1 MRGAAPVDE
10 DQRTRRASV
19 MSLVRDLVAAL
30 GANDDPLLGLF
41 GAFAYD
47 LVFQIEDLV
56 QKRARESDQ
65 RDIVLYVPDRL
76 LAYDR
81 ATGRGVVLSYD
92 FAWKGKSTEG
102 LPRETAES
110 VYAKTPRQGFADHA
124 PGEYQAT
131 VETARAAFARGDLFE
146 AVPGQLF
153 AEPCERSPAEV
164 FQRLCRINPSPYGAL
179 MNLGDGEFLVSASP
193 EMFVRSDGRR
203 VETCPISGTIARG
216 VDAIGDAE
224 QIRQLLNSEK
234 DEFELNMC
242 TDVDRNDK
250 ARVCVPGTI
259 KVLAR
264 RQIETYSKLFHTVD
278 HVEGMLRP
286 GFDSLDAFLTHA
298 WAVTVTGA
306 PKLWAMQF
314 VEDHERSS
322 RRWYAGAIGAV
333 NFDGSIN
340 TGLTIRTIRM
350 KDGLAEVRVGA
361 TCLFDSDPA
370 AEDRECQVKA
380 AALFQALR
388 GDPPKPLSAFAPD
401 ATGSGKRVLL
411 IDHDDSFVH
420 MLADYFRQVGATVT
434 VVRHVHALADAEA
447 ARATICWCCR
457 RGRAGRRISAIAKT
471 IDAALDKKLPIFGV
485 CLGVQAIGEY
495 FGGQL
500 GQLGQPA
507 HGRPSRVQ
515 VRGGRLM
522 QNLPNE
528 IVIGR
533 YHSLYVERDSM
544 PEVLTVTAS
553 TEDGVAM
560 AIEHKTLAG
569 RRRAVSPGIADV
581 ARRRSRPAHRG
592 ERVPAWRTDQLMIA
606 NRDPK
611 EIPMTFEHDLKAA
624 VRTIPDY
631 PKPGILFRDIT
642 TLLGDARAFRRA
654 VDELVQ
660 PWAGNKID
668 KVAGIEARGFILGG
682 AVAHQVSAGFVPIRK
697 KGKLP
702 HTTVRIAYSLEYGLD
717 EMEMHAD
724 AIHPG
729 ERVILVDDLI
739 ATGGTAEGAVK
750 LMRQIGANVVAAC
763 FIIDLPDLGGAAKLR
778 AMDVP
783 VRTLMAFDGH

>member
-1 MRGAAPVDE
+1 MNRTVFALPARSDYVTNGGLAITRVAEQFTGGANRLDDLVNLLDRRRGVVLSSGTTVPGRYESFDLGFADPPLVLETSGTNFSLQALNPRGGVLIAFLGDVLREPCVVISEKSATRLAGHIIRGDAPVEE

-30 GANDDPLLGLF
+30 YANDDGLLGLF

-56 QKRARESDQ
+56 QKRPREADQ

-92 FAWKGKSTEG
+92 FAWNGKSTAG
-102 LPRETAES
+102 LSQETAPS
-110 VYAKTPRQGFADHA
+110 LYARNGRQGFADHA

-153 AEPCERSPAEV
+153 AEPCDRSPAEV
-164 FQRLCRINPSPYGAL
+164 FQRLCVINPSPYGAL
-179 MNLGDGEFLVSASP
+179 MNLGEGEFLVSASP

-216 VDAIGDAE
+216 ADAIGDAE

-286 GFDSLDAFLTHA
+286 GFDALDAFLTHA

-314 VEDHERSS
+314 VEDHERSP

-388 GDPPKPLSAFAPD
+388 GDPPKPLSTFAPD
-401 ATGSGKRVLL
+401 ATGSGKQVLL

-420 MLADYFRQVGATVT
+420 MLADYFRQVGASVT
-434 VVRHVHALADAEA
+434 VVRHVHAQDMLKQKRWDLLVLSPGP
-447 ARATICWCCR
+447 
-457 RGRAGRRISAIAKT
+457 GRPEDFGIKKT
-471 IDAALDKKLPIFGV
+471 IDAALENKLPVFGV

-495 FGGQL
+495 FGGEL
-500 GQLGQPA
+500 GQLTHPA

-522 QNLPNE
+522 RNLPNE

-544 PEVLTVTAS
+544 PEVLSVTAS

-560 AIEHKTLAG
+560 ALEHKTLPVAG
-569 RRRAVSPGIADV
+569 VQFHPESLMSLG
-581 ARRRSRPAHRG
+581 G
-592 ERVPAWRTDQLMIA
+592 EVGLRIVE
-606 NRDPK
+606 N
-611 EIPMTFEHDLKAA
+611 
-624 VRTIPDY
+624 
-631 PKPGILFRDIT
+631 
-642 TLLGDARAFRRA
+642 AFR
-654 VDELVQ
+654 L
-660 PWAGNKID
+660 N
-668 KVAGIEARGFILGG
+668 
-682 AVAHQVSAGFVPIRK
+682 VSSK
-697 KGKLP
+697 
-702 HTTVRIAYSLEYGLD
+702 
-717 EMEMHAD
+717 
-724 AIHPG
+724 
-729 ERVILVDDLI
+729 
-739 ATGGTAEGAVK
+739 
-750 LMRQIGANVVAAC
+750 
-763 FIIDLPDLGGAAKLR
+763 
-778 AMDVP
+778 
-783 VRTLMAFDGH
+783 

>member
-1 MRGAAPVDE
+1 MNRTVFALPARSDYVTRAGLAITRVAEQFSGGANRLDDLISLLDRRRGVVLSSGTTVPGRYESFDLGFSDPPLKLETVGVNFKLEALNGRGQVLIAFLGDVLREPCVVISEKTASLLSGHIVRGDAPIEE

-19 MSLVRDLVAAL
+19 MSLVRDLVAAFS
-30 GANDDPLLGLF
+30 ANDDGLLGLF

-56 QKRARESDQ
+56 QKRAREQDQ

-92 FAWKGKSTEG
+92 FAWKDKSTAG

-110 VYAKTPRQGFADHA
+110 PYLKTPRQGFADHA

-153 AEPCERSPAEV
+153 AEPCDRSPAEV
-164 FQRLCRINPSPYGAL
+164 FQRLCVINPSPYGAL
-179 MNLGDGEFLVSASP
+179 MNLGEGEFLVSASP

-216 VDAIGDAE
+216 TDAIGDAE

-286 GFDSLDAFLTHA
+286 GFDALDAFLTHA

-314 VEDHERSS
+314 VEDHERSP

-350 KDGLAEVRVGA
+350 KEGLAEVRVGA

-388 GDPPKPLSAFAPD
+388 GDPPKPLSTFAPD

-420 MLADYFRQVGATVT
+420 MLADYFRQVGADVT
-434 VVRHVHALADAEA
+434 VVRHVHALDMLEQK
-447 ARATICWCCR
+447 RWDLLVLSPGP
-457 RGRAGRRISAIAKT
+457 GRPEDFAIKKT
-471 IDAALDKKLPIFGV
+471 IDAALLKKLPVFGV

-495 FGGQL
+495 FGGEL
-500 GQLGQPA
+500 GQLTHPA

-522 QNLPNE
+522 RNLPNE

-544 PEVLTVTAS
+544 PEVLSVTAS

-560 AIEHKTLAG
+560 ALEHKTLPVAG
-569 RRRAVSPGIADV
+569 VQFHPESLM
-581 ARRRSRPAHRG
+581 SLSG
-592 ERVPAWRTDQLMIA
+592 EVG
-606 NRDPK
+606 
-611 EIPMTFEHDLKAA
+611 LKI
-624 VRTIPDY
+624 VEN
-631 PKPGILFRDIT
+631 
-642 TLLGDARAFRRA
+642 AFRL
-654 VDELVQ
+654 D
-660 PWAGNKID
+660 AGTN
-668 KVAGIEARGFILGG
+668 
-682 AVAHQVSAGFVPIRK
+682 
-697 KGKLP
+697 
-702 HTTVRIAYSLEYGLD
+702 
-717 EMEMHAD
+717 
-724 AIHPG
+724 
-729 ERVILVDDLI
+729 
-739 ATGGTAEGAVK
+739 
-750 LMRQIGANVVAAC
+750 
-763 FIIDLPDLGGAAKLR
+763 
-778 AMDVP
+778 
-783 VRTLMAFDGH
+783 

>member
-1 MRGAAPVDE
+1 MNRTVFALPAQSEFRTRGGLAITRAVEQFTGGAKRLDDLIDLLDRRRGVVLSSGTTVPGRYESFDLGFADPPLALETTGTDFALQALNARGEVLIAFLGATLREPAVVITEHTPARLAGHIIRGEAPVEE

-19 MSLVRDLVAAL
+19 ISLVRAL
-30 GANDDPLLGLF
+30 IATFSANDDPLLGLF

-47 LVFQIEDLV
+47 LVFQFEDIK
-56 QKRARESDQ
+56 QKRAREPDQ

-81 ATGRGVVLSYD
+81 ATGRGVILSYD
-92 FAWKGKSTEG
+92 FAWNGQSSAG
-102 LPRETAES
+102 LPRETSAS
-110 VYAKTPRQGFADHA
+110 VYLKEPRQGFADHA

-131 VETARAAFARGDLFE
+131 VELARAAFARGDLFE

-153 AEPCERSPAEV
+153 GEPCERSPAEV

-179 MNLGDGEFLVSASP
+179 MNLGEGEFLVSASP

-216 VDAIGDAE
+216 RDAIGDAE

-250 ARVCVPGTI
+250 ARICVPGTI

-286 GFDSLDAFLTHA
+286 GFDALDAFLTHA

-314 VEDHERSS
+314 VEDHERTP

-333 NFDGSIN
+333 FFDGSIN

-388 GDPPKPLSAFAPD
+388 GDPAKPLSSTAPD
-401 ATGSGKRVLL
+401 ATGSGKDVLL

-420 MLADYFRQVGATVT
+420 MLADYFRQVGANVT
-434 VVRHVHALADAEA
+434 VVRHVHALKMLEA
-447 ARATICWCCR
+447 RRWDLLVLSPGPGRPEDFKIAR
-457 RGRAGRRISAIAKT
+457 T
-471 IDAALDKKLPIFGV
+471 IDAALTKELPIFGV
-485 CLGVQAIGEY
+485 CLGVQAVGEY
-495 FGGQL
+495 FGGHL
-500 GQLGQPA
+500 GQLTQPA
-507 HGRPSRVQ
+507 HGRPSRVA

-522 QNLPNE
+522 QGLPNE

-533 YHSLYVERDSM
+533 YHSLYVERDGM
-544 PEVLTVTAS
+544 PDVLDVTAS

-560 AIEHKTLAG
+560 ALEHKTLPVG
-569 RRRAVSPGIADV
+569 GVQFHPES
-581 ARRRSRPAHRG
+581 
-592 ERVPAWRTDQLMIA
+592 LMS
-606 NRDPK
+606 
-611 EIPMTFEHDLKAA
+611 
-624 VRTIPDY
+624 
-631 PKPGILFRDIT
+631 
-642 TLLGDARAFRRA
+642 LGDAVGLKIVENAFR
-654 VDELVQ
+654 
-660 PWAGNKID
+660 
-668 KVAGIEARGFILGG
+668 LG
-682 AVAHQVSAGFVPIRK
+682 VP
-697 KGKLP
+697 
-702 HTTVRIAYSLEYGLD
+702 
-717 EMEMHAD
+717 
-724 AIHPG
+724 
-729 ERVILVDDLI
+729 
-739 ATGGTAEGAVK
+739 
-750 LMRQIGANVVAAC
+750 AN
-763 FIIDLPDLGGAAKLR
+763 
-778 AMDVP
+778 
-783 VRTLMAFDGH
+783 

>member
-1 MRGAAPVDE
+1 MNRTVFALPAKSDYMTRAGLAITRVAEQFAGGANRLDDLINLLDRRRGVVLSSGTTVPGRYESFDLGFSDPPLKLETTGVNFQLEALNGRGQVLIAFLADVLREPCVVISEKTPTRLAGHIIRGDAPIEE

-19 MSLVRDLVAAL
+19 MSLVRDLVA
-30 GANDDPLLGLF
+30 GFSANDDGLLGLF

-56 QKRARESDQ
+56 QKRPRESDQ

-110 VYAKTPRQGFADHA
+110 PYLKTPRQGFADHA

-164 FQRLCRINPSPYGAL
+164 FQRLCVINPSPYGAL
-179 MNLGDGEFLVSASP
+179 MNLGEGEFLVSASP

-216 VDAIGDAE
+216 SDAIGDAE

-286 GFDSLDAFLTHA
+286 GFDALDAFLTHA

-314 VEDHERSS
+314 VEDHERSP

-388 GDPPKPLSAFAPD
+388 GDPPKPLSTFAPD
-401 ATGSGKRVLL
+401 ATGSGKQVLL

-420 MLADYFRQVGATVT
+420 MLADYFRQVGADVT
-434 VVRHVHALADAEA
+434 VVRYVHALDMLK
-447 ARATICWCCR
+447 RKRWDLLVLSPGP
-457 RGRAGRRISAIAKT
+457 GRPEDFGIKTT
-471 IDAALDKKLPIFGV
+471 IDAALEKKLPVFGV

-495 FGGQL
+495 FGGEL
-500 GQLGQPA
+500 GQLTHPA

-522 QNLPNE
+522 RNLPNE

-533 YHSLYVERDSM
+533 YHSLFVERDSM
-544 PEVLTVTAS
+544 PEVLSVTAS

-560 AIEHKTLAG
+560 ALEHKSLPVAG
-569 RRRAVSPGIADV
+569 VQFHPESLM
-581 ARRRSRPAHRG
+581 SLSG
-592 ERVPAWRTDQLMIA
+592 EVG
-606 NRDPK
+606 
-611 EIPMTFEHDLKAA
+611 LKI
-624 VRTIPDY
+624 VEN
-631 PKPGILFRDIT
+631 
-642 TLLGDARAFRRA
+642 AFRLDA
-654 VDELVQ
+654 
-660 PWAGNKID
+660 PGN
-668 KVAGIEARGFILGG
+668 
-682 AVAHQVSAGFVPIRK
+682 
-697 KGKLP
+697 
-702 HTTVRIAYSLEYGLD
+702 
-717 EMEMHAD
+717 
-724 AIHPG
+724 
-729 ERVILVDDLI
+729 
-739 ATGGTAEGAVK
+739 
-750 LMRQIGANVVAAC
+750 
-763 FIIDLPDLGGAAKLR
+763 
-778 AMDVP
+778 
-783 VRTLMAFDGH
+783 

>member
-1 MRGAAPVDE
+1 MNRTVFSLPETSEYRSHGGLAVSRAVEHFTGHADRLDALIDLLDRRRGVVLSSGTTVPGRYESFDLGFSDPPLRLETAGATFSLQALNARGEVLIAFLRDTLREPCIVVDDRTATRLAGRILRGDAPVDE
-10 DQRTRRASV
+10 EQRTRRASV
-19 MSLVRDLVAAL
+19 MSLVRDLVRVF
-30 GANDDPLLGLF
+30 GASDDGLLGLF

-47 LVFQIEDLV
+47 LVFQIEDIK
-56 QKRARESDQ
+56 QKRAREADQ
-65 RDIVLYVPDRL
+65 RDIVLYLPDRL

-81 ATGRGVVLSYD
+81 ATARGAILSYD
-92 FAWKGKSTEG
+92 FAWQGKSTRD
-102 LPRETAES
+102 LPRDTPQS
-110 VYAKTPRQGFADHA
+110 TYARTPRQGFADHA
-124 PGEYQAT
+124 AGEYQAT
-131 VETARAAFARGDLFE
+131 VEVARAAFARGDLFE

-278 HVEGMLRP
+278 HVEGLLRP

-314 VEDHERSS
+314 VEDHERSP
-322 RRWYAGAIGAV
+322 RRWYAGAIGCV

-388 GDPPKPLSAFAPD
+388 GDPPKPLSSIAPD
-401 ATGSGKRVLL
+401 ASGSGKRVLL

-420 MLADYFRQVGATVT
+420 MLADYFRQVGASVT
-434 VVRHVHALADAEA
+434 VVRHVHALQML
-447 ARATICWCCR
+447 
-457 RGRAGRRISAIAKT
+457 RGQSYDLLVLSPGPGRPQDFAIAKT
-471 IDAALDKKLPIFGV
+471 IEAAIGKKLPVFGV
-485 CLGVQAIGEY
+485 CLGLQAIGEY

-522 QNLPNE
+522 HSLPNE

-533 YHSLYVERDSM
+533 YHSLHVERGSM
-544 PEVLTVTAS
+544 PEVLDVTAS

-560 AIEHKTLAG
+560 AIEHRTLPLG
-569 RRRAVSPGIADV
+569 GVQFHPESLMSLGGDV
-581 ARRRSRPAHRG
+581 GLRIV
-592 ERVPAWRTDQLMIA
+592 E
-606 NRDPK
+606 N
-611 EIPMTFEHDLKAA
+611 
-624 VRTIPDY
+624 
-631 PKPGILFRDIT
+631 
-642 TLLGDARAFRRA
+642 AFR
-654 VDELVQ
+654 L
-660 PWAGNKID
+660 K
-668 KVAGIEARGFILGG
+668 EAT
-682 AVAHQVSAGFVPIRK
+682 S
-697 KGKLP
+697 
-702 HTTVRIAYSLEYGLD
+702 
-717 EMEMHAD
+717 
-724 AIHPG
+724 
-729 ERVILVDDLI
+729 
-739 ATGGTAEGAVK
+739 
-750 LMRQIGANVVAAC
+750 
-763 FIIDLPDLGGAAKLR
+763 
-778 AMDVP
+778 
-783 VRTLMAFDGH
+783 

>member
-1 MRGAAPVDE
+1 M
-10 DQRTRRASV
+10 
-19 MSLVRDLVAAL
+19 
-30 GANDDPLLGLF
+30 
-41 GAFAYD
+41 
-47 LVFQIEDLV
+47 
-56 QKRARESDQ
+56 
-65 RDIVLYVPDRL
+65 
-76 LAYDR
+76 
-81 ATGRGVVLSYD
+81 
-92 FAWKGKSTEG
+92 
-102 LPRETAES
+102 
-110 VYAKTPRQGFADHA
+110 
-124 PGEYQAT
+124 
-131 VETARAAFARGDLFE
+131 
-146 AVPGQLF
+146 PGQLF

-216 VDAIGDAE
+216 RDAIGDAE

-250 ARVCVPGTI
+250 ARICVPGTI

-286 GFDSLDAFLTHA
+286 GFDALDAFLTHA

-314 VEDHERSS
+314 VEDNERSP

-388 GDPPKPLSAFAPD
+388 GDPPKPLSSTAPD
-401 ATGSGKRVLL
+401 ATGSGKNVLL

-420 MLADYFRQVGATVT
+420 MLADYFRQVGANVT
-434 VVRHVHALADAEA
+434 VVRYVHALKMLAE
-447 ARATICWCCR
+447 RSWDLIVLSPGP
-457 RGRAGRRISAIAKT
+457 GRPEDFKISTT
-471 IDAALDKKLPIFGV
+471 IDAALARKLPIFGV
-485 CLGVQAIGEY
+485 CLGVQAMGEY

-500 GQLGQPA
+500 GQLAQPA

-522 QNLPNE
+522 QGLPNE

-533 YHSLYVERDSM
+533 YHSLFVERDSM
-544 PEVLTVTAS
+544 PEVLTVTAA

-560 AIEHKTLAG
+560 AIEHKTLPVG
-569 RRRAVSPGIADV
+569 GVQFHPES
-581 ARRRSRPAHRG
+581 
-592 ERVPAWRTDQLMIA
+592 LMS
-606 NRDPK
+606 
-611 EIPMTFEHDLKAA
+611 
-624 VRTIPDY
+624 
-631 PKPGILFRDIT
+631 
-642 TLLGDARAFRRA
+642 LGDAVGLRIVENAFR
-654 VDELVQ
+654 LNQ
-660 PWAGNKID
+660 PG
-668 KVAGIEARGFILGG
+668 
-682 AVAHQVSAGFVPIRK
+682 
-697 KGKLP
+697 
-702 HTTVRIAYSLEYGLD
+702 
-717 EMEMHAD
+717 
-724 AIHPG
+724 
-729 ERVILVDDLI
+729 
-739 ATGGTAEGAVK
+739 
-750 LMRQIGANVVAAC
+750 
-763 FIIDLPDLGGAAKLR
+763 
-778 AMDVP
+778 
-783 VRTLMAFDGH
+783 

>member
-1 MRGAAPVDE
+1 MNRTVFSLPARYEYRTHGGLALARSVEQFAGGANRLDDRIELLDRRRGVVLSSGTTVPGRYESFDLGFSDPPLALETTGPEFSLAALNARGEVLIAFLGDALREPCVVVTERNATRLAGHIVRGAAPVDE

-30 GANDDPLLGLF
+30 AANDDPLLGLF

-56 QKRARESDQ
+56 QKRARENDQ

-92 FAWKGKSTEG
+92 FSWKGKSSEG
-102 LPRETAES
+102 LPRETPES
-110 VYAKTPRQGFADHA
+110 GYAKTPRQGFSDHA

-153 AEPCERSPAEV
+153 AEPCLRSPAEV

-179 MNLGDGEFLVSASP
+179 MNLGDGEFLVAASP

-264 RQIETYSKLFHTVD
+264 REIETYSKLFPPVNQ
-278 HVEGMLRP
+278 VEGILRP
-286 GFDSLDAFLTHA
+286 GFDSRDAFLTHA

-401 ATGSGKRVLL
+401 ATGSGKQVLL

-420 MLADYFRQVGATVT
+420 MLADYFRQVGAAVT
-434 VVRHVHALADAEA
+434 VVRHVHALEMLKQKNWDRLGLSPGPGRPQDFGI
-447 ARATICWCCR
+447 ARTI
-457 RGRAGRRISAIAKT
+457 G
-471 IDAALDKKLPIFGV
+471 AALDNKLPIFGV

-500 GQLGQPA
+500 GQLGHPA

-515 VRGGRLM
+515 GRGGRLM
-522 QNLPNE
+522 GNLPNE

-544 PEVLTVTAS
+544 PDVLAVTAS

-560 AIEHKTLAG
+560 AIEHKTLPVG
-569 RRRAVSPGIADV
+569 GVQFHPESLMSLG
-581 ARRRSRPAHRG
+581 G
-592 ERVPAWRTDQLMIA
+592 EVGLRIVE
-606 NRDPK
+606 N
-611 EIPMTFEHDLKAA
+611 
-624 VRTIPDY
+624 
-631 PKPGILFRDIT
+631 
-642 TLLGDARAFRRA
+642 AFRLGA
-654 VDELVQ
+654 PVD
-660 PWAGNKID
+660 
-668 KVAGIEARGFILGG
+668 
-682 AVAHQVSAGFVPIRK
+682 
-697 KGKLP
+697 
-702 HTTVRIAYSLEYGLD
+702 
-717 EMEMHAD
+717 
-724 AIHPG
+724 
-729 ERVILVDDLI
+729 
-739 ATGGTAEGAVK
+739 
-750 LMRQIGANVVAAC
+750 
-763 FIIDLPDLGGAAKLR
+763 
-778 AMDVP
+778 
-783 VRTLMAFDGH
+783 

>member
-1 MRGAAPVDE
+1 MNRTVFSLPELSEYRTHGGLAMSRAVEHFTGHADRLDDLIDLLDRRRGVVLSSGTTVPGRYDSFDLGFSDPPLRLETVGSKFSLEALNTRGEVLIAFLGDTLREPCVVIDEKTATRLAGHILRGEAPVDE

-30 GANDDPLLGLF
+30 GAKDDALLGLF

-47 LVFQIEDLV
+47 LVFQMEDLK

-81 ATGRGVVLSYD
+81 ATARGVILTYD
-92 FAWKGKSTEG
+92 FAWNGKSTNG
-102 LPRETAES
+102 LPRETEES
-110 VYAKTPRQGFADHA
+110 IYAKIPRQGFADHA
-124 PGEYQAT
+124 PGEYRAT

-179 MNLGDGEFLVSASP
+179 MNLGDGEFLVAASP

-278 HVEGMLRP
+278 HVEGVLRP

-314 VEDHERSS
+314 VEDNERSS
-322 RRWYAGAIGAV
+322 RRWYAGAIGCV

-388 GDPPKPLSAFAPD
+388 GDPPKPLSAIAPD
-401 ATGSGKRVLL
+401 ASGSGKRVLL

-434 VVRHVHALADAEA
+434 VVRHVHALAMLKAQNYDLLVLSPGP
-447 ARATICWCCR
+447 
-457 RGRAGRRISAIAKT
+457 GRPEDFGISKT
-471 IDAALDKKLPIFGV
+471 IGAALDKKLPIFGV

-500 GQLGQPA
+500 GQLGRPA
-507 HGRPSRVQ
+507 HGRPSRIQ

-522 QNLPNE
+522 RNLPNE

-544 PEVLTVTAS
+544 PDVLDVTAS

-560 AIEHKTLAG
+560 AIEHRTLPVG
-569 RRRAVSPGIADV
+569 GVQFHPESLMSLG
-581 ARRRSRPAHRG
+581 G
-592 ERVPAWRTDQLMIA
+592 EVGLRIVENAFRLGVPA
-606 NRDPK
+606 N
-611 EIPMTFEHDLKAA
+611 
-624 VRTIPDY
+624 
-631 PKPGILFRDIT
+631 
-642 TLLGDARAFRRA
+642 
-654 VDELVQ
+654 
-660 PWAGNKID
+660 
-668 KVAGIEARGFILGG
+668 
-682 AVAHQVSAGFVPIRK
+682 
-697 KGKLP
+697 
-702 HTTVRIAYSLEYGLD
+702 
-717 EMEMHAD
+717 
-724 AIHPG
+724 
-729 ERVILVDDLI
+729 
-739 ATGGTAEGAVK
+739 
-750 LMRQIGANVVAAC
+750 
-763 FIIDLPDLGGAAKLR
+763 
-778 AMDVP
+778 
-783 VRTLMAFDGH
+783 

>member
-1 MRGAAPVDE
+1 MNRTVFSLPEQFEYATRGGLLVKRSVEHFFGGASRLDGLIELLDRRRGVVLSSGTTVPGRYESFDLGFSDPPLVLETTGVQFSLAALNARGEVLIAFLADTLRDKSVVITEKSAARLAGHIIRGEAPVEE

-19 MSLVRDLVAAL
+19 MSLVRDMVASFAA
-30 GANDDPLLGLF
+30 GDDGMLGLF

-56 QKRARESDQ
+56 QKRPREKDQ
-65 RDIVLYVPDRL
+65 RDIVLYVPDQL

-81 ATGRGVVLSYD
+81 ATSRGAVITYD
-92 FAWKGKSTEG
+92 FSWKGKSTAG
-102 LPRETAES
+102 LSRETRES

-131 VETARAAFARGDLFE
+131 VELARGAFARGDLFE

-153 AEPCERSPAEV
+153 GEPCERSPAEV

-286 GFDSLDAFLTHA
+286 GFDALDAFLTHA

-314 VEDHERSS
+314 VEDHERSP
-322 RRWYAGAIGAV
+322 RRWYAGAIGCV

-350 KDGLAEVRVGA
+350 KDGIAEVRVGA
-361 TCLFDSDPA
+361 TCLFNSESA

-388 GDPPKPLSAFAPD
+388 GDPARPLSSTAPD
-401 ATGSGKRVLL
+401 ATGSGKQVLL

-420 MLADYFRQVGATVT
+420 MLADYFRQVGASVT
-434 VVRHVHALADAEA
+434 VVRYVHALDML
-447 ARATICWCCR
+447 R
-457 RGRAGRRISAIAKT
+457 RKKWDLLVLSPGPGRPQDFGISGT
-471 IDAALDKKLPIFGV
+471 IDAALEKKLPIFGV

-500 GQLGQPA
+500 GQLAQPA

-522 QNLPNE
+522 KSLPNE

-533 YHSLYVERDSM
+533 YHSLYVERETM
-544 PEVLTVTAS
+544 PAVLDVTAA

-560 AIEHKTLAG
+560 AIEHKTLPVG
-569 RRRAVSPGIADV
+569 GVQFHPESLMSLSGDV
-581 ARRRSRPAHRG
+581 GLRIV
-592 ERVPAWRTDQLMIA
+592 E
-606 NRDPK
+606 N
-611 EIPMTFEHDLKAA
+611 
-624 VRTIPDY
+624 
-631 PKPGILFRDIT
+631 
-642 TLLGDARAFRRA
+642 AFR
-654 VDELVQ
+654 
-660 PWAGNKID
+660 
-668 KVAGIEARGFILGG
+668 
-682 AVAHQVSAGFVPIRK
+682 
-697 KGKLP
+697 
-702 HTTVRIAYSLEYGLD
+702 LD
-717 EMEMHAD
+717 AS
-724 AIHPG
+724 I
-729 ERVILVDDLI
+729 
-739 ATGGTAEGAVK
+739 
-750 LMRQIGANVVAAC
+750 N
-763 FIIDLPDLGGAAKLR
+763 
-778 AMDVP
+778 
-783 VRTLMAFDGH
+783 

>member
-1 MRGAAPVDE
+1 MNRTVFSLPAKSEYLTNGGLAVARVVEQFTGGANRLDELIALLDRRRGVVLSSGTTVPGRYESFDLGFADPPLVLDTSGTDFSLQALNPRGEVLIAFLGDALREPCVVISERSATKLAGHIIRGEAPVEE

-19 MSLVRDLVAAL
+19 MSLVRDMVAAFTSN
-30 GANDDPLLGLF
+30 ADPLLGLF

-47 LVFQIEDLV
+47 LVFQIEDLK
-56 QKRARESDQ
+56 QKRTREADQ

-81 ATGRGVVLSYD
+81 ATGRGVALNYE
-92 FAWKGKSTEG
+92 FAWNGRSTAG
-102 LPRETAES
+102 QSHETAPS
-110 VYAKTPRQGFADHA
+110 LYAKTDRQGFADHA

-131 VETARAAFARGDLFE
+131 VEVARAAFARGDLFE

-216 VDAIGDAE
+216 SDSIGDAE
-224 QIRQLLNSEK
+224 QIRKLLNSEK

-314 VEDHERSS
+314 VEDHERSP
-322 RRWYAGAIGAV
+322 RRWYAGAIGCV

-388 GDPPKPLSAFAPD
+388 GDPPKPLSDFAPD
-401 ATGSGKRVLL
+401 ATGSGKNVLL

-420 MLADYFRQVGATVT
+420 MLADYFRQVGANVT
-434 VVRHVHALADAEA
+434 VVRHVHAQDMLKKKGWDLLVLSPGP
-447 ARATICWCCR
+447 
-457 RGRAGRRISAIAKT
+457 GRPEDFGIAKT
-471 IDAALDKKLPIFGV
+471 IDTALEKKLPIFGV

-522 QNLPNE
+522 HNLPNE

-533 YHSLYVERDSM
+533 YHSLYVERDSV
-544 PEVLTVTAS
+544 PEVLAVTAT

-560 AIEHKTLAG
+560 VIEHKTLPVG
-569 RRRAVSPGIADV
+569 GVQFHPES
-581 ARRRSRPAHRG
+581 
-592 ERVPAWRTDQLMIA
+592 LMS
-606 NRDPK
+606 
-611 EIPMTFEHDLKAA
+611 
-624 VRTIPDY
+624 
-631 PKPGILFRDIT
+631 
-642 TLLGDARAFRRA
+642 LGNEVGLRIVENAFR
-654 VDELVQ
+654 L
-660 PWAGNKID
+660 N
-668 KVAGIEARGFILGG
+668 
-682 AVAHQVSAGFVPIRK
+682 VS
-697 KGKLP
+697 
-702 HTTVRIAYSLEYGLD
+702 T
-717 EMEMHAD
+717 
-724 AIHPG
+724 
-729 ERVILVDDLI
+729 
-739 ATGGTAEGAVK
+739 
-750 LMRQIGANVVAAC
+750 N
-763 FIIDLPDLGGAAKLR
+763 
-778 AMDVP
+778 
-783 VRTLMAFDGH
+783 

>member
-1 MRGAAPVDE
+1 MNRTVFALPVKSAYSTRAGLAITRVAEQFTGGANRLDDLINLLDRRRGVVLSSGTTVPGRYESFDLGFSDPPLKLETVGVNFKLEALNARGEVLIAFLGDVLREPCVVISERTASRLAGHIIRGDAPVEE

-19 MSLVRDLVAAL
+19 MSLVRDLVAAFS
-30 GANDDPLLGLF
+30 ASDDGLLGLF

-56 QKRARESDQ
+56 QRRPREADQ
-65 RDIVLYVPDRL
+65 RDIVLYIPDRL

-102 LPRETAES
+102 LPRETADS
-110 VYAKTPRQGFADHA
+110 PYLKTPRQGFADHA

-153 AEPCERSPAEV
+153 AEPCDRSPAEV
-164 FQRLCRINPSPYGAL
+164 FQRLCVINPSPYGAL
-179 MNLGDGEFLVSASP
+179 MNLGEGEFLVSASP

-216 VDAIGDAE
+216 LDAIGDAE

-286 GFDSLDAFLTHA
+286 GFDALDAFLTHA

-314 VEDHERSS
+314 VEDHERSP

-388 GDPPKPLSAFAPD
+388 GDPPKPLSTFAPD
-401 ATGSGKRVLL
+401 ATGSGKQVLL

-420 MLADYFRQVGATVT
+420 MLADYFRQVGASVT
-434 VVRHVHALADAEA
+434 VVRYVHALDMLKQK
-447 ARATICWCCR
+447 RWDLLVLSPGP
-457 RGRAGRRISAIAKT
+457 GRPEDFGIRTT
-471 IDAALDKKLPIFGV
+471 IDAALAQKLPVFGV

-495 FGGQL
+495 FGGEL
-500 GQLGQPA
+500 GQLTHPA

-522 QNLPNE
+522 RNLPNE

-544 PEVLTVTAS
+544 PEVLSVTAS

-560 AIEHKTLAG
+560 ALEHKTLPVAG
-569 RRRAVSPGIADV
+569 VQFHPESLMSLG
-581 ARRRSRPAHRG
+581 G
-592 ERVPAWRTDQLMIA
+592 EVGLRIVE
-606 NRDPK
+606 N
-611 EIPMTFEHDLKAA
+611 
-624 VRTIPDY
+624 
-631 PKPGILFRDIT
+631 
-642 TLLGDARAFRRA
+642 AFRLDA
-654 VDELVQ
+654 
-660 PWAGNKID
+660 
-668 KVAGIEARGFILGG
+668 
-682 AVAHQVSAGFVPIRK
+682 PI
-697 KGKLP
+697 
-702 HTTVRIAYSLEYGLD
+702 
-717 EMEMHAD
+717 
-724 AIHPG
+724 
-729 ERVILVDDLI
+729 
-739 ATGGTAEGAVK
+739 
-750 LMRQIGANVVAAC
+750 N
-763 FIIDLPDLGGAAKLR
+763 
-778 AMDVP
+778 
-783 VRTLMAFDGH
+783 

>member
-1 MRGAAPVDE
+1 MNRTVFSLPDRSEYRTRGGLLVRRSVEHFSGGASRLDDLIELLDRRRGVVLSSGTTVPGRYESFDLGFADPPLQLQTSGVDFSLVALNARGEVLIAFLGDVLSDASVVITGRSAISLSGHILRGDAPVDE

-19 MSLVRDLVAAL
+19 MSLVRDMVAAF
-30 GANDDPLLGLF
+30 GSNDDALLGLF

-56 QKRARESDQ
+56 QKRKREDDQ
-65 RDIVLYVPDRL
+65 RDIVLFVPDRL

-81 ATGRGVVLSYD
+81 ATARGAVLSYD
-92 FAWKGKSTEG
+92 FGWSGKSSEG
-102 LPRETAES
+102 LSRDTADS
-110 VYAKTPRQGFADHA
+110 IYARQPRQAFSDHA
-124 PGEYQAT
+124 VGEYQAT
-131 VETARAAFARGDLFE
+131 VETARSAFARGDLFE

-153 AEPCERSPAEV
+153 GEPCERSPAEV
-164 FQRLCRINPSPYGAL
+164 FQRLCVINPSPYGAL

-203 VETCPISGTIARG
+203 IETCPISGTIARG

-224 QIRQLLNSEK
+224 QIRQLLNSQK

-306 PKLWAMQF
+306 PKKWAMQF
-314 VEDHERSS
+314 VEDHERSP
-322 RRWYAGAIGAV
+322 RRWYAGAIGVV
-333 NFDGSIN
+333 NFDGGIN

-350 KDGLAEVRVGA
+350 KDGIAEVRVGA

-388 GDPPKPLSAFAPD
+388 GDPAKPLSAFAPD

-420 MLADYFRQVGATVT
+420 MLADYFRQVGASVT
-434 VVRHVHALADAEA
+434 VVRYVHAQQMLESGGYDLLVLSPGPGRPEDFGIA
-447 ARATICWCCR
+447 ATID
-457 RGRAGRRISAIAKT
+457 T
-471 IDAALDKKLPIFGV
+471 ALARKLPIFGV

-500 GQLGQPA
+500 GQLQQPA

-544 PEVLTVTAS
+544 PDVLQVTAS

-560 AIEHKTLAG
+560 ALEHKTLPVAG
-569 RRRAVSPGIADV
+569 VQFHPESLMSLG
-581 ARRRSRPAHRG
+581 G
-592 ERVPAWRTDQLMIA
+592 EVGLRIVE
-606 NRDPK
+606 N
-611 EIPMTFEHDLKAA
+611 
-624 VRTIPDY
+624 
-631 PKPGILFRDIT
+631 
-642 TLLGDARAFRRA
+642 AFRLNA
-654 VDELVQ
+654 
-660 PWAGNKID
+660 
-668 KVAGIEARGFILGG
+668 
-682 AVAHQVSAGFVPIRK
+682 
-697 KGKLP
+697 
-702 HTTVRIAYSLEYGLD
+702 
-717 EMEMHAD
+717 
-724 AIHPG
+724 
-729 ERVILVDDLI
+729 
-739 ATGGTAEGAVK
+739 
-750 LMRQIGANVVAAC
+750 
-763 FIIDLPDLGGAAKLR
+763 
-778 AMDVP
+778 
-783 VRTLMAFDGH
+783 

>member
-1 MRGAAPVDE
+1 MNRTVFALPARSDYVTRAGLAITRVAEQFSGGASRLDDLVSLLDRRRGVVLSSGTTVPGRYESFDLGFSDPPLKLETVGVNFKLEALNQRGQVLIAFLADVLREPCVVICEKTASRLAGHIIRGDAPVEE

-19 MSLVRDLVAAL
+19 MSLVRDLVAAFS
-30 GANDDPLLGLF
+30 ANDDGLLGLF

-56 QKRARESDQ
+56 HKRVREQDQ

-81 ATGRGVVLSYD
+81 ATARGVVLSYD
-92 FAWKGKSTEG
+92 FTWKDRSTEG
-102 LPRETAES
+102 LPRDTANS
-110 VYAKTPRQGFADHA
+110 PYLKTPRQGFADHA

-164 FQRLCRINPSPYGAL
+164 FQRLCVINPSPYGAL

-216 VDAIGDAE
+216 TDAIGDAE

-286 GFDSLDAFLTHA
+286 GFDALDAFLTHA

-314 VEDHERSS
+314 VEDHERSP

-388 GDPPKPLSAFAPD
+388 GDPPKPLSTFAPD
-401 ATGSGKRVLL
+401 ATGSGKQVLL

-420 MLADYFRQVGATVT
+420 MLADYFRQVGASVT
-434 VVRHVHALADAEA
+434 VVRYVHALDMLRQKTWDLLVLSPGPGRPEDFGIKKTIEA
-447 ARATICWCCR
+447 A
-457 RGRAGRRISAIAKT
+457 
-471 IDAALDKKLPIFGV
+471 LQNKLPVFGV

-495 FGGQL
+495 FGGEL
-500 GQLGQPA
+500 GQLTHPA

-522 QNLPNE
+522 RNLPNE

-533 YHSLYVERDSM
+533 YHSLHVERDSM
-544 PEVLTVTAS
+544 PDVLSVTAS

-560 AIEHKTLAG
+560 ALEHKTLPVAG
-569 RRRAVSPGIADV
+569 VQFHPESLMSLG
-581 ARRRSRPAHRG
+581 G
-592 ERVPAWRTDQLMIA
+592 EVGLRIVE
-606 NRDPK
+606 N
-611 EIPMTFEHDLKAA
+611 
-624 VRTIPDY
+624 
-631 PKPGILFRDIT
+631 
-642 TLLGDARAFRRA
+642 AFR
-654 VDELVQ
+654 L
-660 PWAGNKID
+660 N
-668 KVAGIEARGFILGG
+668 
-682 AVAHQVSAGFVPIRK
+682 
-697 KGKLP
+697 
-702 HTTVRIAYSLEYGLD
+702 
-717 EMEMHAD
+717 
-724 AIHPG
+724 
-729 ERVILVDDLI
+729 
-739 ATGGTAEGAVK
+739 AEP
-750 LMRQIGANVVAAC
+750 N
-763 FIIDLPDLGGAAKLR
+763 
-778 AMDVP
+778 
-783 VRTLMAFDGH
+783 

>member
-1 MRGAAPVDE
+1 MNRTVFSLPEHSEYRTRGGLVVSRAGEQVPGNAKRLDELIDLLDRRRGVVLSSGTTVPGRYESFDLGFSDPPLVLETAGSNVSLQALNAPGEVLIAFLGDALREPCVVVTEKTATQLKVLIVRGAAPVDE
-10 DQRTRRASV
+10 DQRTRRARV

-30 GANDDPLLGLF
+30 GANADALLGLF

-56 QKRARESDQ
+56 QKRARGADQ
-65 RDIVLYVPDRL
+65 RDIVLYIPDRL

-81 ATGRGVVLSYD
+81 ATGRGVVLSYE

-102 LPRETAES
+102 LPRDTAES
-110 VYAKTPRQGFADHA
+110 VYAKTPRQGFSDHA

-179 MNLGDGEFLVSASP
+179 MNLGEGEFLVAASP

-314 VEDHERSS
+314 VEDNERSS

-370 AEDRECQVKA
+370 AEDRECQIKA

-401 ATGSGKRVLL
+401 ATGSGKQVLL

-420 MLADYFRQVGATVT
+420 MLADYFRQVGANVT
-434 VVRHVHALADAEA
+434 VVPHIHALEMLKQNG
-447 ARATICWCCR
+447 WGLLVLSPGP
-457 RGRAGRRISAIAKT
+457 GRPEDFGISKT
-471 IDAALDKKLPIFGV
+471 IGAALDNNLPIFGV

-500 GQLGQPA
+500 GPLVQPA

-522 QNLPNE
+522 GNLPNE
-528 IVIGR
+528 VVIGR

-544 PEVLTVTAS
+544 PDVLSVTAS

-560 AIEHKTLAG
+560 AIEHKTLPVG
-569 RRRAVSPGIADV
+569 GVQFHPES
-581 ARRRSRPAHRG
+581 
-592 ERVPAWRTDQLMIA
+592 LMS
-606 NRDPK
+606 
-611 EIPMTFEHDLKAA
+611 
-624 VRTIPDY
+624 
-631 PKPGILFRDIT
+631 
-642 TLLGDARAFRRA
+642 LGDEVGLRIVENAFR
-654 VDELVQ
+654 
-660 PWAGNKID
+660 
-668 KVAGIEARGFILGG
+668 LG
-682 AVAHQVSAGFVPIRK
+682 V
-697 KGKLP
+697 
-702 HTTVRIAYSLEYGLD
+702 
-717 EMEMHAD
+717 
-724 AIHPG
+724 
-729 ERVILVDDLI
+729 
-739 ATGGTAEGAVK
+739 GTS
-750 LMRQIGANVVAAC
+750 
-763 FIIDLPDLGGAAKLR
+763 
-778 AMDVP
+778 
-783 VRTLMAFDGH
+783 

>member
-1 MRGAAPVDE
+1 MNRTVFSLPARSEYRTAGGLAVTRSVEQFSGGANRLDELIELLDRRPGVVLSSGSTVPGRYESFDLGFSDPPLRLQTKASEFWLEALNARGELLIAFLGESLREPCVAITQKNARQLAGHIVRGAAPIDE
-10 DQRTRRASV
+10 EQRTRRASV
-19 MSLVRDLVAAL
+19 MSLVRDLVAAF
-30 GANDDPLLGLF
+30 GTNDDPLLGLF

-47 LVFQIEDLV
+47 LVFQIEDIV
-56 QKRARESDQ
+56 QKRARDSDQ

-92 FAWKGKSTEG
+92 FAWNGKSTKG
-102 LPRETAES
+102 LPRDTAES

-131 VETARAAFARGDLFE
+131 VEVARAAFARGDLFE

-153 AEPCERSPAEV
+153 AEACERSPAEV

-193 EMFVRSDGRR
+193 EMFVRSDGKR

-224 QIRQLLNSEK
+224 QIRQLLNSQK

-314 VEDHERSS
+314 VEDNERSS

-370 AEDRECQVKA
+370 AEDRECQTKA

-401 ATGSGKRVLL
+401 ATGSGKQVLL

-420 MLADYFRQVGATVT
+420 MLADYFRQVGANVT
-434 VVRHVHALADAEA
+434 VVRHVHALEMLKQKNWDLLVLSPGP
-447 ARATICWCCR
+447 
-457 RGRAGRRISAIAKT
+457 GRPEDFGISKT
-471 IDAALDKKLPIFGV
+471 IDAALGKKLPIFGV

-500 GQLGQPA
+500 GQLGRPA
-507 HGRPSRVQ
+507 HGRPSPVQ

-522 QNLPNE
+522 RNLPNE

-533 YHSLYVERDSM
+533 YHSLYVEPDSM
-544 PEVLTVTAS
+544 PDVLSVTAK

-560 AIEHKTLAG
+560 AIEHKTLPVG
-569 RRRAVSPGIADV
+569 GVQFHPESLMSLG
-581 ARRRSRPAHRG
+581 G
-592 ERVPAWRTDQLMIA
+592 EVGLRIVE
-606 NRDPK
+606 N
-611 EIPMTFEHDLKAA
+611 
-624 VRTIPDY
+624 
-631 PKPGILFRDIT
+631 GFRLGMPVD
-642 TLLGDARAFRRA
+642 LGD
-654 VDELVQ
+654 
-660 PWAGNKID
+660 
-668 KVAGIEARGFILGG
+668 
-682 AVAHQVSAGFVPIRK
+682 
-697 KGKLP
+697 
-702 HTTVRIAYSLEYGLD
+702 
-717 EMEMHAD
+717 
-724 AIHPG
+724 
-729 ERVILVDDLI
+729 
-739 ATGGTAEGAVK
+739 
-750 LMRQIGANVVAAC
+750 
-763 FIIDLPDLGGAAKLR
+763 
-778 AMDVP
+778 
-783 VRTLMAFDGH
+783 

>member
-1 MRGAAPVDE
+1 MNRTVFSLPSVSRYRTQDGLWVVRTADIFSGHADRLDTLIDLLDRRRGVVLSSGTTVPGRYDSFDLGFADPPLVLETTGFNFTLSALNARGEVLIAFLSDVLRDPTVVITETTASRLAGHILRGDAPVEE

-19 MSLVRDLVAAL
+19 MTLVRNLVAAF
-30 GANDDPLLGLF
+30 GAPDDPLLGLY

-47 LVFQIEDLV
+47 LVFQIEDLK
-56 QKRARESDQ
+56 QKRAREADQ
-65 RDIVLYVPDRL
+65 RDIVLYIPDRL

-81 ATGRGVVLSYD
+81 ATGRGVVISYD
-92 FAWKGKSTEG
+92 FSWKSQSSNG
-102 LPRETAES
+102 LERQTGDS
-110 VYAKTPRQGFADHA
+110 VYARTPRQGFADHA

-131 VETARAAFARGDLFE
+131 VEVARAAFARGDLFE

-153 AEPCERSPAEV
+153 GEPCERSPAEV

-179 MNLGDGEFLVSASP
+179 MNLGEGEFLVSASP

-216 VDAIGDAE
+216 SDAIGDAE
-224 QIRQLLNSEK
+224 QIRQLLNSQK

-286 GFDSLDAFLTHA
+286 GFDALDAFLTHA

-314 VEDHERSS
+314 VEDHERTP

-370 AEDRECQVKA
+370 AEDRECHVKA

-388 GDPPKPLSAFAPD
+388 GDPAKPLSAFAPD
-401 ATGSGKRVLL
+401 ATGSGKQVLL

-420 MLADYFRQVGATVT
+420 MLADYFRQVGASVT
-434 VVRHVHALADAEA
+434 VVRHVHAQAMLKQRSWDLLVLSPGP
-447 ARATICWCCR
+447 
-457 RGRAGRRISAIAKT
+457 GRPEDFGIKGT
-471 IDAALDKKLPIFGV
+471 IDTALDKNLPIFGV

-495 FGGQL
+495 FGGRL
-500 GQLGQPA
+500 GQLSQPA
-507 HGRPSRVQ
+507 HGRPSPVK
-515 VRGGRLM
+515 VRGGCLM
-522 QNLPNE
+522 HNLPDE
-528 IVIGR
+528 IVVGR
-533 YHSLYVERDSM
+533 YHSLYVGREDM
-544 PEVLTVTAS
+544 PGELVVTAA

-560 AIEHKTLAG
+560 AIEHRTLPVGGVQFHPESLMSLGGEVGLRIVENAFRLG
-569 RRRAVSPGIADV
+569 RAV
-581 ARRRSRPAHRG
+581 
-592 ERVPAWRTDQLMIA
+592 
-606 NRDPK
+606 N
-611 EIPMTFEHDLKAA
+611 
-624 VRTIPDY
+624 
-631 PKPGILFRDIT
+631 
-642 TLLGDARAFRRA
+642 
-654 VDELVQ
+654 
-660 PWAGNKID
+660 
-668 KVAGIEARGFILGG
+668 
-682 AVAHQVSAGFVPIRK
+682 
-697 KGKLP
+697 
-702 HTTVRIAYSLEYGLD
+702 
-717 EMEMHAD
+717 
-724 AIHPG
+724 
-729 ERVILVDDLI
+729 
-739 ATGGTAEGAVK
+739 
-750 LMRQIGANVVAAC
+750 
-763 FIIDLPDLGGAAKLR
+763 
-778 AMDVP
+778 
-783 VRTLMAFDGH
+783 

>member
-1 MRGAAPVDE
+1 MNRTVFSLPDRSEYRTRGGLLVTRSVEHFSGGASRLDDLIELLDRRRGVVLSSGTTVPGRYESFDLGFADPPLQLQTSGADFSLSALNARGEVLIAFLGDVLRDPSVVVTERSASRLSGHILRGDAPVNE

-19 MSLVRDLVAAL
+19 MSLVRELVAAF
-30 GANDDPLLGLF
+30 GSNDDSLLGLF

-56 QKRARESDQ
+56 QKRKRESDQ
-65 RDIVLYVPDRL
+65 RDIVLFVPDRL

-81 ATGRGVVLSYD
+81 ATARGAVLSYD
-92 FAWKGKSTEG
+92 FAWNGKSSNG
-102 LPRETAES
+102 LSRDTSES
-110 VYAKTPRQGFADHA
+110 VYALMPRQAFSDHA
-124 PGEYQAT
+124 AGEYQAT
-131 VETARAAFARGDLFE
+131 VETARASFARGDLFE

-153 AEPCERSPAEV
+153 GEPCERSPAEV

-203 VETCPISGTIARG
+203 IETCPISGTIARG

-224 QIRQLLNSEK
+224 QIRQLLNSKK

-314 VEDHERSS
+314 VEDHERSP
-322 RRWYAGAIGAV
+322 RRWYAGAIGVV
-333 NFDGSIN
+333 NFDGGIN

-350 KDGLAEVRVGA
+350 KDGIAEVRVGA

-388 GDPPKPLSAFAPD
+388 GDPPKRLSTFAPD

-420 MLADYFRQVGATVT
+420 MLADYFRQVGASVT
-434 VVRHVHALADAEA
+434 VVRHIHARQMLESTAYDLLVLSPGPGRPEDFGIAATIDTALA
-447 ARATICWCCR
+447 
-457 RGRAGRRISAIAKT
+457 
-471 IDAALDKKLPIFGV
+471 KKLPIFGV

-495 FGGQL
+495 FGGRL
-500 GQLGQPA
+500 GQLQQPA

-522 QNLPNE
+522 QNLPDE

-544 PEVLTVTAS
+544 PDVLQVTAS

-560 AIEHKTLAG
+560 AIEHKTLPVAG
-569 RRRAVSPGIADV
+569 VQFHPESLMSLG
-581 ARRRSRPAHRG
+581 G
-592 ERVPAWRTDQLMIA
+592 EVGLRIVE
-606 NRDPK
+606 N
-611 EIPMTFEHDLKAA
+611 
-624 VRTIPDY
+624 
-631 PKPGILFRDIT
+631 
-642 TLLGDARAFRRA
+642 AFR
-654 VDELVQ
+654 
-660 PWAGNKID
+660 
-668 KVAGIEARGFILGG
+668 LG
-682 AVAHQVSAGFVPIRK
+682 AP
-697 KGKLP
+697 L
-702 HTTVRIAYSLEYGLD
+702 
-717 EMEMHAD
+717 
-724 AIHPG
+724 
-729 ERVILVDDLI
+729 
-739 ATGGTAEGAVK
+739 
-750 LMRQIGANVVAAC
+750 N
-763 FIIDLPDLGGAAKLR
+763 
-778 AMDVP
+778 
-783 VRTLMAFDGH
+783 